1 MSTIV
6 ASGRPEWQAAG
17 PPAVRMSGRAQAR
30 AARAAKAKGGNFT
43 PKKPGVSAATVA
55 RANAFLSREA
65 VLDDAINQGV
75 ISAGLRGHFAQLMEA
90 DPEGTRAYLEK
101 VGLSRSAETQQA
113 AAEDYPTSGLSD
125 AERRR
130 ITAARGGQSSMRVV
144 NGGL

>member
-6 ASGRPEWQAAG
+6 ASGRPSWQAAG
-17 PPAVRMSGRAQAR
+17 PPAVRMAGRAQAR
-30 AARAAKAKGGNFT
+30 AAAKAKGGSFT
-43 PKKPGVSAATVA
+43 PPKKPAVSAATVA
-55 RANAFLSREA
+55 RANAFLGREA

-75 ISAGLRGHFAQLMEA
+75 ISANLRSHFSRLMEA

-101 VGLSRSAETQQA
+101 VGLSRSAETQQTA
-113 AAEDYPTSGLSD
+113 ADDYPTSGLSD

>member
-17 PPAVRMSGRAQAR
+17 PPAVRMAGRAQAR
-30 AARAAKAKGGNFT
+30 AAAKGGNFT
-43 PKKPGVSAATVA
+43 PKKKEGVSAATAA

-75 ISAGLRGHFAQLMEA
+75 ISAGLRSHFARLMEA

-101 VGLSRSAETQQA
+101 VGLSRSAGTQQA
-113 AAEDYPTSGLSD
+113 ASEDYPTSGLSD

>member
-17 PPAVRMSGRAQAR
+17 PPAVRMAGRAQAR
-30 AARAAKAKGGNFT
+30 AARMKGGNFT
-43 PKKPGVSAATVA
+43 PKKKEGISAATVA

-75 ISAGLRGHFAQLMEA
+75 ISAGMRSHFARLMEA

-101 VGLSRSAETQQA
+101 VGLSRSAGTQQA
-113 AAEDYPTSGLSD
+113 AADDYPTSGLSD

-130 ITAARGGQSSMRVV
+130 ITAARGGQPSMRIV